1 MTKALFPNNFKKVGW
16 ILFVPGILIS
26 LAILV
31 FEFEPKWFEIKVFAI
46 MSESLM
52 GDTIYFSWIEDNILN
67 EVAILLVVIGA
78 LFIAMS
84 RERVEDEYV
93 SKIRLDSLIWAV
105 YINYAILILSVLF
118 VYRLSFYW
126 ILILNMATLLIFF
139 VFRFRWALFQTSK
152 RLEYEK

>member
-31 FEFEPKWFEIKVFAI
+31 FEFEPKWFEIKVYAI

-152 RLEYEK
+152 TLEYEK

>member
-152 RLEYEK
+152 TLEYEK